1 MKISSAKISP
11 LALASTLALAFACI
25 PAVSQ
30 AARAWLLPSQTVL
43 ARSGGWVAVDAAMAD
58 DLFSVNQ
65 GAMQIDNALKVTGP
79 DGAAVTPQNPFKGRS
94 RSAFDLEL
102 RQPGTYRITVADSAV
117 TARWEGEDGRP
128 KRWRGTAAEMAA
140 NIPANAPKLEVEQV
154 QRRVEAFVSV
164 GTPSEVKATQGE
176 GIELVPLQH
185 PNDLYAGEKAKL
197 RFLVDGKPVKDLAVE
212 IVAGGTRYRDA
223 PDEKILKTDANGEIT
238 VTWPA
243 PGLYWLDVGVADENA
258 NVPNVKKRRASYNA
272 TFEVLPQ

>member
-1 MKISSAKISP
+1 MKNSYVKIW
-11 LALASTLALAFACI
+11 LLLVALA
-25 PAVSQ
+25 PGVSE

-65 GAMQIDNALKVTGP
+65 GVMQIENALTVTGP

-94 RSAFDLEL
+94 RSVFDLEL
-102 RQPGTYRITVADSAV
+102 RQPGTYRITVADTAV
-117 TARWEGEDGRP
+117 MARWKGEEGKPP
-128 KRWRGTAAEMAA
+128 KRWRGPVADMAA
-140 NIPANAPKLEVEQV
+140 NIPANAPELEVELV
-154 QRRVEAFVSV
+154 QRRVETFVSV
-164 GTPSEVKATQGE
+164 GTPSEQKTTKGE

-197 RFLVDGKPVKDLAVE
+197 RFLVDGKPVKDLGVE
-212 IVAGGTRYRDA
+212 LVAGGTRYRDA
-223 PDEKILKTDANGEIT
+223 PEEKIFKTDANGEIT

-243 PGLYWLDVGVADENA
+243 PGLYWLDVGLADENA